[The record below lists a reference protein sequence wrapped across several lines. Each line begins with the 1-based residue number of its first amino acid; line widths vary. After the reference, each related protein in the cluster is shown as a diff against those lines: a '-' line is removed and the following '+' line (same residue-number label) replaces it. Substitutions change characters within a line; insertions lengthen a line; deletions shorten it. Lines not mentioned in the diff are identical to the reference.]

1 MPRSLLARR
10 QWRRIRRVPTVF
22 LSSPVARG
30 SVTTPCPATRAEA
43 STISEQRAKTA
54 TRGRKS
60 GECNVS
66 LIIMLSDASIDLG
79 MVGVCVPLN
88 CHHGRTDGR
97 MRRVVYENGRAYP
110 QYLVRY
116 YVGPRDPVRTPYA
129 TREEAQ
135 AVNVGGGGGGGGTNR
150 LSKLSFRGSSSSA
163 SSSTRGS
170 SRSRPTS
177 GSGSGS
183 GSGSSFDNPMRE
195 EEAEAEGDGGAE
207 EELDDTD

>member
-1 MPRSLLARR
+1 
-10 QWRRIRRVPTVF
+10 V
-22 LSSPVARG
+22 
-30 SVTTPCPATRAEA
+30 EA

-135 AVNVGGGGGGGGTNR
+135 AVNVGGGGGGGTNR

-183 GSGSSFDNPMRE
+183 GSGPGSGSGSSFDNPMRE
-195 EEAEAEGDGGAE
+195 EEEAEGDGGAE
-207 EELDDTD
+207 EELDDTSTD